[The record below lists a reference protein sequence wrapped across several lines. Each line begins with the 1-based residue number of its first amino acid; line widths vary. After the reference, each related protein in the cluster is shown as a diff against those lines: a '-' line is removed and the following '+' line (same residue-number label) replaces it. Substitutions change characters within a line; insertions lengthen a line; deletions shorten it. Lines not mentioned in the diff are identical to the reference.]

1 MRTNKMCAILGNLN
15 RFKGL
20 LPLTD
25 KRPLATLPF
34 DCKYRLID
42 FNLSS
47 IVNANINTVFMVFN
61 EDETQSV
68 FDHIGGGKEWNLD
81 GVQNRF
87 FIHVY
92 QDFLKRKAED
102 KHYYDTV
109 IDYLQKS
116 KSEYTVYMGSK
127 MLCNIDLRAL
137 LKIHQMQNNDMTVVY
152 KRVGKEN
159 IHPSDLLLDVAED
172 GTIQKAISAQDTILG
187 EVNNLC
193 ADIYIVQ
200 TQALID
206 ALRKGQNE
214 GESVNMES
222 FLRSKITEVDSSSYE
237 YTGYLS
243 NIYDM
248 KTYYQANMDMLDTQ
262 KFNSLMYSSQK
273 IYTKLKNEVPT
284 YYSEAS
290 DVENS
295 QFASGS
301 VIEGSVKNS
310 LVSRQ
315 TQIKPQA
322 QVDSSILMANNQ
334 IGAGAVVRYAILD
347 KNVVVEPGVKIIGTK
362 EVPIVLKKGSH
373 VISDIYGG
381 E

>member
-362 EVPIVLKKGSH
+362 EEPIVLKKGSH